1 MKNIKNIGFV
11 LITLGLLFSIAYY
24 IKTNSRSAITY
35 ETEQLKYKTI
45 EDKIVATGSVVPEDE
60 VNIVPQIS
68 GIIQE
73 IFVDEGDQVKAG
85 DLLAKIKVIPNEQ
98 TLNSAEGRVK
108 TTQIILQNSEKEYN
122 RNKKL
127 FEKGIISE
135 QDFNSIE
142 LRYNQDK
149 QSLENAKS
157 DLQIIRLGSIGG
169 SALTNTN
176 VRSTISGTIL
186 QVPVKEGDQAIEANT
201 FNPGTTI
208 ATVADLN
215 KMIFEGRVDEGEVSK
230 LKTGLP
236 LKIEIGAIEDKV
248 YDAKLTLIAPKGIEV
263 AGAIQFQIEGE
274 VYLDD
279 EYIIRAGYSANAT
292 IVTQTKEN
300 VLAIDEYLLQ
310 FDNKTKEAFVE
321 IEIADQNF
329 ERRQI
334 EVGISDGVYA
344 EVLSG
349 VTINDKIKVWNKT
362 EPIKRGDVED
372 GDDEY
377 KLDR

>member
-11 LITLGLLFSIAYY
+11 LIALGLLFSIAYY

-321 IEIADQNF
+321 IEISDQNF
-329 ERRQI
+329 EKRQI
-334 EVGISDGVYA
+334 EVGISDGVFA

-372 GDDEY
+372 VDNEY

>member
-11 LITLGLLFSIAYY
+11 LIALGLLFSIAYY

-321 IEIADQNF
+321 IEISDQNF
-329 ERRQI
+329 EKRQI
-334 EVGISDGVYA
+334 EVGISDGVFA

-362 EPIKRGDVED
+362 EPIKRGDIED
-372 GDDEY
+372 VDDEY

>member
-321 IEIADQNF
+321 IEISDQNF
-329 ERRQI
+329 EKRQI
-334 EVGISDGVYA
+334 EVGISDGVFA

-372 GDDEY
+372 VDDEY

>member
-11 LITLGLLFSIAYY
+11 LIALGLLFSIAYY

-45 EDKIVATGSVVPEDE
+45 QDKIVATGSVVPEDE

-292 IVTQTKEN
+292 IVTQIKEN
-300 VLAIDEYLLQ
+300 ILAIDEYLLQ

-321 IEIADQNF
+321 IEISDQNF
-329 ERRQI
+329 EKRQI
-334 EVGISDGVYA
+334 EVGISDGVFS

-362 EPIKRGDVED
+362 EPIKRGDVEYV
-372 GDDEY
+372 DDEY

>member
-11 LITLGLLFSIAYY
+11 LIALGLLFSIAYY

-279 EYIIRAGYSANAT
+279 EYIVRAGYSANAT

-321 IEIADQNF
+321 IEISDQNF
-329 ERRQI
+329 EKRQI
-334 EVGISDGVYA
+334 EIGISDGVFA

-349 VTINDKIKVWNKT
+349 VSINDKIKVWNKT

-372 GDDEY
+372 VDDEY